1 MGVEGAAVLFQ
12 GLEVALAVI
21 RGVVFP
27 AGVIDADEF
36 VGHSPAGL
44 VVFAVGFAF
53 LVVIIAFGPR
63 LLFEGA
69 AGVFMKSLATE
80 LGAAAAHVDRF
91 SVAALF
97 DDGGDPIK
105 LGDRGGTGKTVAF
118 GAKGHQQARGQGRA
132 GTGQA
137 AEESRVGM
145 LVEGLGISLSTAAMA
160 WCRALSTAAS
170 AVARWRAGAMIA
182 SSSVRGLA
190 LAAAAR
196 RFSIF
201 SAPRLLCL

>member
-1 MGVEGAAVLFQ
+1 MLFQ

-69 AGVFMKSLATE
+69 AGVFMKSLAAE
-80 LGAAAAHVDRF
+80 LGARLCEPQRVDGRVTRKLVPT
-91 SVAALF
+91 SVPLATRCGSQTRAPA
-97 DDGGDPIK
+97 DTGDVP
-105 LGDRGGTGKTVAF
+105 
-118 GAKGHQQARGQGRA
+118 
-132 GTGQA
+132 
-137 AEESRVGM
+137 
-145 LVEGLGISLSTAAMA
+145 
-160 WCRALSTAAS
+160 
-170 AVARWRAGAMIA
+170 
-182 SSSVRGLA
+182 
-190 LAAAAR
+190 
-196 RFSIF
+196 
-201 SAPRLLCL
+201 